1 VKADSPDIVS
11 IDTVSARPYLNFNAL
26 TNDKAFPPSHQ
37 INIYG
42 SQAEAL
48 FKHN

>member
-1 VKADSPDIVS
+1 MQRIHP
-11 IDTVSARPYLNFNAL
+11 RPYLNFNAL